1 MRPMEPIE
9 ARKTFRT
16 LEPIHGMI
24 YFTEAAVPAYE
35 KIGLKPGRMG
45 YFASRSAA
53 MGAVPAEVVIATF
66 FNFDPSLVRSV
77 IPEAWSLASPSAVL
91 DARLEAVDVSLR
103 KAFSNDV
110 LDSMELAEAVSI
122 ARRAAMVAC
131 ERPEGRP
138 LFAGHASLPW
148 PDEPHLVLWH
158 AQTLLREY
166 RGDAH
171 IAALVGEGL
180 SGVEALISHA
190 GSGDVPAAV
199 LQSSRAWSDEAWAA
213 GVEGMRAKGLVEPGD
228 GSADIVFTEA
238 GREQRRRIED
248 RTDANSLA
256 PYAAVGSDAS
266 ARLRELGRPLSMAVI
281 DAGLL
286 KIDPRRFFE
295 E

>member
-1 MRPMEPIE
+1 MEPIE

-24 YFTEAAVPAYE
+24 YFTEAAAPAYD
-35 KIGLKPGRMG
+35 KIGLKSGRMG

-66 FNFDPSLVRSV
+66 FNFDPSLVRRV
-77 IPEAWSLASPSAVL
+77 IPEAWNLATPAAVL
-91 DARLEAVDVSLR
+91 DARMEAVDVSLR
-103 KAFSNDV
+103 KAFSDEV

-138 LFAGHASLPW
+138 LFAGHASLLW

-180 SGVEALISHA
+180 SGIEALISHA
-190 GSGDVPAAV
+190 GSGDVPAAA
-199 LQSSRAWSDEAWAA
+199 LQASRAWSDEAWAA
-213 GVEGMRAKGLVEPGD
+213 GVEGMRAKGLVEPG
-228 GSADIVFTEA
+228 GAEIVFTEA
-238 GREQRRRIED
+238 GREQRRRIEE
-248 RTDANSLA
+248 RTDECALA
-256 PYAAVGSDAS
+256 PYAALGSDAS

-281 DAGLL
+281 EAGLL
-286 KIDPRRFFE
+286 KIDPKRFFE

>member
-1 MRPMEPIE
+1 MLPIE

-24 YFTEAAVPAYE
+24 YFTEAAIPAYE

-66 FNFDPSLVRSV
+66 YNFDPSLVRRV
-77 IPEAWSLASPSAVL
+77 IPEAWTLASPAAVH
-91 DARLEAVDVSLR
+91 DARMEAVDASLR
-103 KAFSNDV
+103 KAFSEEV

-122 ARRAAMVAC
+122 ARRAAMIAC

-180 SGVEALISHA
+180 SGIEALISHA

-213 GVEGMRAKGLVEPGD
+213 GVEGMRAKGLVEPGE
-228 GSADIVFTEA
+228 GSEIAFTEA
-238 GREQRRRIED
+238 GKAQRQRIEEQ
-248 RTDANSLA
+248 TDANALA
-256 PYAAVGSDAS
+256 PYAAVGSEAS

-281 DAGLL
+281 EAGLL
-286 KIDPRRFFE
+286 KIDPTRFFQE
-295 E
+295 